1 VSAVNY
7 WAIVPA
13 AGTGQRFGAELA
25 KQFHSIGEKLVADH
39 TLCRLL
45 NISKI
50 EKILVPCDTG
60 AEYWQQVSAVKDQRV
75 ELIAGGA
82 ERVHSVLNGLR
93 ALADSAVSDD
103 WVLVHDMAR
112 PCITSGDINK
122 LIAQLNDHPVGG
134 ILATPISD
142 TLKKVAPKK
151 ITSQNV
157 IESAIKST
165 IGKTLDRSDY
175 RAAQTPQMFRY
186 GLLVKALEAMLQEQ
200 QVPTDEASAIEYL
213 GEQAMIIEGRRDNI
227 KITHREDL
235 IIAQAI
241 MGYQETE
248 QCE

>member
-1 VSAVNY
+1 VSAANY

-25 KQFHSIGEKLVADH
+25 KQFHSIGDKLVADH
-39 TLCRLL
+39 TLGRLL
-45 NISKI
+45 NISNI
-50 EKILVPCDTG
+50 EKILVPCDTSSECW
-60 AEYWQQVSAVKDQRV
+60 ADVSAVKDQRV
-75 ELIAGGA
+75 ELIVGGA

-93 ALADSAVSDD
+93 ALADIAASDD

-122 LIAQLNDHPVGG
+122 LIEQLNGHPVGG

-151 ITSQNV
+151 ITSQND
-157 IESAIKST
+157 IKSAIE
-165 IGKTLDRSDY
+165 KTFDRSDY
-175 RAAQTPQMFRY
+175 CAAQTPQMFRY
-186 GLLVKALEAMLQEQ
+186 GLLVRALETMLQEH

-213 GEQAMIIEGRRDNI
+213 GEQAMIVEGRRDNI

-235 IIAQAI
+235 VVAQAI
-241 MGYQETE
+241 IGYQETE
-248 QCE
+248 QCA